1 MGFFEEPRYVIQNV
15 CNHFYD
21 MPPSTI
27 REQTFCCGSG
37 AGLNAGENMEL
48 RMSGGMPRANAVK
61 HVRDTH
67 GVNMLACICAI
78 DRAALPALMD
88 YWLPGVQVAGTHELV
103 ANALNLPGQNERAT
117 NLRGEDF
124 EELKAQAEGETDE

>member
-1 MGFFEEPRYVIQNV
+1 
-15 CNHFYD
+15 
-21 MPPSTI
+21 
-27 REQTFCCGSG
+27 
-37 AGLNAGENMEL
+37 
-48 RMSGGMPRANAVK
+48 
-61 HVRDTH
+61 
-67 GVNMLACICAI
+67 
-78 DRAALPALMD
+78 MD